1 MKINFKEMNNE
12 ETVLKINNHLSMC
25 RDLRKKSMLDT
36 I

>member
-12 ETVLKINNHLSMC
+12 ETVLKINHLSMC